1 MVPGIARFHRS
12 PALDKT
18 GPLAYV
24 GCRDKGVGDMGI
36 PIERIDEYRWQ
47 IPAGSKPGMKV
58 PAIIFANE
66 QLLEQIRH
74 DLSLEQAANAAT
86 LPGVV
91 RAAYTMPD
99 IHQGYGLPI
108 GAVVATRTEGGVVT
122 PGGVGYDINC
132 GVRLLRTE
140 LTKAEVRPRLKELVN
155 LLFAEVPTGVGSHG
169 KVRLTKENQTRP
181 LVEGARWAVTEGM
194 GQAEDLVYSEAS
206 GCIPGADPDAVS
218 HKAHERGRDQPGTLG
233 SGNHFL
239 EVQAVEQIYD
249 EQAAAVL
256 GLFPGQVTVLL
267 HSGSRGFG
275 HQVCTDYLASMERS
289 VKKHGFQLAD
299 RQLACAPFESEEAQA
314 YLGAM
319 RAAANYAWANR
330 QCLTHWTRE
339 AFQRIFKRSPRD
351 LGMSVVYDVAHNI
364 AKVEEHRVEGRS
376 MRLVVHRK
384 GATRAFPPGHP
395 ELPERYRAIGQPV
408 FVPGDMG
415 RASFVLVGTKGA
427 MEETFGSTCHG
438 AGRLLSRAAAVKAA
452 RGRSIEREM
461 EDIHGVYVRASGR
474 DSVKEEMPEAYK
486 NVQDVVSVC
495 HNAGIS
501 KMVARLRPLGCIK
514 G

>member
-1 MVPGIARFHRS
+1 
-12 PALDKT
+12 
-18 GPLAYV
+18 
-24 GCRDKGVGDMGI
+24 MGI
-36 PIERIDEYRWQ
+36 SIERLDEYRWQ
-47 IPAGSKPGMKV
+47 IPAGSKPGMHV
-58 PAIIFANE
+58 PAIIYANE

-91 RAAYTMPD
+91 RAAYAMPD

-140 LTKAEVRPRLKELVN
+140 LTQGEVMPRIKDLVN
-155 LLFAEVPTGVGSHG
+155 QLFAEIPTGVGSHG
-169 KVRLTKENQTRP
+169 KVRLTKENQAQP
-181 LVEGARWAVTEGM
+181 LLKGARWAVEQGM
-194 GQAEDLVYSEAS
+194 GLPEDLVHTEAA
-206 GCIPGADPDAVS
+206 GCLPGADPASVS
-218 HKAHERGRDQPGTLG
+218 HKAYERGRDQAGTLG
-233 SGNHFL
+233 SGNHFA
-239 EVQAVEQIYD
+239 EVQVVEHIYD
-249 EQAAAVL
+249 EHAANVL

-267 HSGSRGFG
+267 HTGSRGFG
-275 HQVCTDYLASMERS
+275 HQVCTDYLASMDRA
-289 VKKHGFQLAD
+289 VKKYGIQLAD
-299 RQLACAPFESEEAQA
+299 RQLACAPIDSGEAQA

-319 RAAANYAWANR
+319 RAAANYAWVNR

-339 AFQRIFKRSPRD
+339 VFQRIFKKSPRD

-364 AKVEEHRVEGRS
+364 AKVEEHQVDGRS
-376 MRLVVHRK
+376 MRVLVHRK

-395 ELPERYRAIGQPV
+395 ELPESYRSIGQPV
-408 FVPGDMG
+408 LVPGDMG

-438 AGRLLSRAAAVKAA
+438 AGRLLSRAAAIRAGK
-452 RGRSIEREM
+452 GRSIEREL
-461 EDIHGVYVRASGR
+461 EDTYGVYAKASGR
-474 DSVKEEMPEAYK
+474 DSMKEEMPEAYK
-486 NVQDVVSVC
+486 NVEDVVTVC

-501 KMVARLRPLGCIK
+501 KIVARLKPIGCIK